1 MKRELDGV
9 LAVSLEQAVAAPYCS
24 RLLSDSGARVIKVER
39 PEGDFARYY
48 DSIVHQNSAYFCW
61 LNAGKESI
69 SIDLTNPD
77 DLSLLRTMIQ
87 TADVFIQNLKP
98 GVAEKYS
105 LDHSSNQHTN
115 PGLIT
120 CNISGYG
127 GSGEY
132 ASMKAYDA
140 LIQAETGLCS
150 VTGPADTP
158 SKVGASICDISTG
171 LTAYS
176 EILKCLYKRET
187 SKKGAEIN
195 VSLFGVLS
203 EWMSVP
209 LAYYEYGNKVP
220 KGTGLDHGQLAPYG
234 QFETKTGPVF
244 LVIQSDREWQRFC
257 VNVLGVSSIADDKRF
272 NTNQKRMENLIS
284 LKQVINDILRTLPL
298 KEVIK
303 KLDNSQI
310 AYGRVNTVKELSEH
324 PALERR
330 EIETNNGKFITVDHV
345 GNSKKTNIKIPELD
359 EHGSLIRKEFGSKMN
374 KGDE

>member
-1 MKRELDGV
+1 MNSVLDGV
-9 LAVSLEQAVAAPYCS
+9 IVLSLEQAVAAPYCS

-48 DSIVHQNSAYFCW
+48 DSVVHHNSAYFCW

-69 SIDLTNPD
+69 CIDLTD
-77 DLSLLRTMIQ
+77 SKDLSLLQSMIEN
-87 TADVFIQNLKP
+87 ADIFIQNLKP
-98 GVAEKYS
+98 GVTEKYF
-105 LDHSSNQHTN
+105 LDHASNQRLN
-115 PGLIT
+115 PRLIT

-127 GSGEY
+127 NSGKY

-150 VTGPADTP
+150 VTGPPDTP

-176 EILKCLYKRET
+176 EILKYLYKREVT
-187 SKKGAEIN
+187 KKGAEIN

-209 LAYYEYGNKVP
+209 LAYYEYGNKIP

-244 LVIQSDREWQRFC
+244 LVIQSDREWKRFC
-257 VNVLGVSSIADDKRF
+257 IDVLGQKDIADDKRF
-272 NTNQKRMENLIS
+272 ITNQQRMENIIL
-284 LKQVINDILRTLPL
+284 LKQVINDILQKLTRE
-298 KEVIK
+298 EVVK
-303 KLDNSQI
+303 KLQGSQI
-310 AYGRVNTVKELSEH
+310 AYGSVNSVKELSVH
-324 PALERR
+324 PALVRR
-330 EIETNNGKFITVDHV
+330 EVNTNNGKFITVDHV
-345 GNSKKTNIKIPELD
+345 GNSKITDIKIPELN
-359 EHGSLIRKEFGSKMN
+359 EHGDVIRKEFESKMN
-374 KGDE
+374 NGDK